1 MWGLDIVGPLPTAP
15 GNRKFF
21 IAATDYF
28 TKWVE
33 AEPLATI
40 KEKDVKRFVWQNV
53 VTRFGVPKILISD
66 NGTQFDGR
74 LFRGF
79 CEDLKI
85 EFYNS
90 TPAYPQSNGQAEAS
104 NKTILDGLKKR
115 LEKAKGK
122 WAEELPSVLW
132 AYRTT
137 PRRSTGETPFAL
149 AYGMEAVI
157 PLEVG
162 MPTLRSESFE
172 PELNAE
178 AIALE
183 LDLVEERREKALIHV
198 AAYQQELSKKYNK
211 MVHPRPFKVGDWVL
225 RKVMG
230 NTLVPGEGKLGAN
243 WEGPY
248 KITGLAGKG
257 AYHLEDLDG
266 RTIPWPWNAANLKLY
281 YF

>member
-1 MWGLDIVGPLPTAP
+1 M
-15 GNRKFF
+15 
-21 IAATDYF
+21 
-28 TKWVE
+28 
-33 AEPLATI
+33 
-40 KEKDVKRFVWQNV
+40 KRFVWQNV
-53 VTRFGVPKILISD
+53 VTRFGVPKILIFD

-90 TPAYPQSNGQAEAS
+90 TLAYPQSNGQAEAS
-104 NKTILDGLKKR
+104 NKTILDGLKKQ

-122 WAEELPSVLW
+122 WVEELPSVLW

-149 AYGMEAVI
+149 AYDIEAVI

-183 LDLVEERREKALIHV
+183 LDLVEKRREKALIHV
-198 AAYQQELSKKYNK
+198 AAYQQELSRKYNK
-211 MVHPRPFKVGDWVL
+211 TVHPRSFKVGDWVL

-230 NTLVPGEGKLGAN
+230 NTLVPSEGKLGAN

-257 AYHLEDLDG
+257 ASTWRIWMVEQYPGHGMRPTSNCIFFSFSFLFVQRNFLPYTSECISFLSIY
-266 RTIPWPWNAANLKLY
+266 RSVFALAFRLL
-281 YF
+281 F